1 LEWINF
7 PNIFELCRE
16 EEMNEDLVKN
26 FFKMVK
32 INSESG
38 EEKGVISY
46 LKNLFTK
53 ELQAK
58 CIIDDYGNLIV
69 NILPKNSSCIEH
81 VFFSAHADTVKPGKN
96 IEPVIEDGIIRSKG
110 DTILGADDKAGIAEL
125 VEAIRTAK
133 QYPPLEIIIS
143 VEEEIGLV
151 GAKHV
156 DVSNLKSKRGFLI
169 DMDALDTIV
178 VGGPSHMLIDI
189 KIIGKAA
196 HAGME
201 PEKGISAIK
210 AAAHAIS
217 ILKEGRIDEETTVN
231 VGIIEGG
238 EIRNGVPEMTTIK
251 AECRSLN
258 HKKCIRQSELIKEIF
273 EVSAESI
280 GACAEVKMDM
290 AYEAVKI
297 PENVEVVKVAKEAVE
312 SVGLEPK
319 IKIITGGT
327 DASIYNKKGI
337 QTVVIG
343 MGAKEEHTKDE
354 NISVADM
361 KKAVK
366 IIQYIFKELSK
377 KR

>member
-1 LEWINF
+1 
-7 PNIFELCRE
+7 
-16 EEMNEDLVKN
+16 MNEDLVKN

-38 EEKGVISY
+38 EEKEIISY
-46 LKNLFTK
+46 LKNIFTK

-58 CIIDDYGNLIV
+58 CIIDDYGNLVV
-69 NILPKNSSCIEH
+69 NILPKNSSCTDH

-125 VEAIRTAK
+125 LEAIGTAK

-156 DVSNLKSKRGFLI
+156 DVSNLKSKMGFLI

-178 VGGPSHMLIDI
+178 VGGPSHMLIDV

-231 VGIIEGG
+231 IGIIEGG
-238 EIRNGVPEMTTIK
+238 EIRNGVPETATIK

-258 HKKCIRQSELIKEIF
+258 HEKCIRQSELIKEIF
-273 EVSAESI
+273 EVSSKSI
-280 GACAEVKMDM
+280 GACANVTMDM

-297 PENVEVVKVAKEAVE
+297 PEDGEVVTVAKKAVE

-343 MGAKEEHTKDE
+343 MGAKEEHTKNE
-354 NISVADM
+354 NISVSDM

-366 IIQYIFKELSK
+366 IIQYIFKELST